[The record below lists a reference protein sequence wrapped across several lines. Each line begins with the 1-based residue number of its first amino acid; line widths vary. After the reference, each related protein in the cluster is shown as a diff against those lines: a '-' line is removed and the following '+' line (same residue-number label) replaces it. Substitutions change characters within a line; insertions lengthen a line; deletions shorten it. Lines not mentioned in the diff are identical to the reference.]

1 MWTRRHLLQT
11 VPTGLAAYALGAC
24 SDDTDKAQSD
34 TASRGDTDAVTPSET
49 ETPASQETDTATA
62 SPSCVETPAD
72 IEGPFYR
79 ADAPER
85 ADIVR
90 AGDTGRALTLSGRV
104 LAGDGCT
111 PPPNAVV
118 DVWQADPMG
127 VYDNAT
133 DAMDYRARVV
143 CDADGRWSLRTF
155 EPGRYLNGAQYRP
168 AHLHVKV
175 WVDGVERLT
184 TQLYFPG
191 DPYNDVDPW
200 YDPQR
205 EVLATGDGTAT
216 YDLVV

>member
-1 MWTRRHLLQT
+1 MWTRRALIQA
-11 VPTGLAAYALGAC
+11 VPTGFGVYAFGGCRREDPEA
-24 SDDTDKAQSD
+24 DAD
-34 TASRGDTDAVTPSET
+34 TANRPDPATDPETGVEPTAPVGSETAIPSEACE
-49 ETPASQETDTATA
+49 ETTG
-62 SPSCVETPAD
+62 D